1 MKMQGQRPREDSAG
15 NSPTLGS
22 PCHLPPQNPGVS
34 RGGRPTAS
42 SSCPTVRGRVAG
54 RQDQNASQTQPGL
67 GAGVSG
73 SRGSAGSPGAAPG
86 RGQQGRRVTLRV
98 SPRPRWPTRSARHGA
113 PRTAPCGQGPR
124 RLLPPESGRVKG
136 PGVRGPG
143 WAAGV
148 PGQCRSARGGHGGG
162 VPRPGRWWPSTP
174 SVRVT
179 EAARG
184 SCASEW
190 HCCRA
195 GQAWPT
201 CAGEQ
206 GLPRF
211 TPVATQE
218 VPFSPGGQL
227 QREGKEW
234 GARVAECGASAWAPP
249 SPRPPRL
256 VLGRGWPRRQC
267 YCKPCTLAQGPP
279 ARSGPRCCP
288 PCCRALERG
297 SGPRASRP
305 RAAP

>member
-1 MKMQGQRPREDSAG
+1 M
-15 NSPTLGS
+15 
-22 PCHLPPQNPGVS
+22 
-34 RGGRPTAS
+34 
-42 SSCPTVRGRVAG
+42 
-54 RQDQNASQTQPGL
+54 
-67 GAGVSG
+67 
-73 SRGSAGSPGAAPG
+73 
-86 RGQQGRRVTLRV
+86 
-98 SPRPRWPTRSARHGA
+98 
-113 PRTAPCGQGPR
+113 
-124 RLLPPESGRVKG
+124 
-136 PGVRGPG
+136 
-143 WAAGV
+143 
-148 PGQCRSARGGHGGG
+148 
-162 VPRPGRWWPSTP
+162 
-174 SVRVT
+174 T

-195 GQAWPT
+195 GRAWPT
-201 CAGEQ
+201 CAGGQ

-211 TPVATQE
+211 TPAATQE
-218 VPFSPGGQL
+218 APFSPGGQL

-297 SGPRASRP
+297 SGPRGPALPPDCSPRLPTVFRKHLSLTALKWGSQFLLPPPNSTLAGCHWPSRP
-305 RAAP
+305 VAPRVTHPGSHPLPRPTRVAPPRGLPGQRARTCAHGPAPGRPAGPGSGPSLLAPPAPPGGWRKQRPPPAGPPRPLPQSRRVCTAPAGAGAGAAGAPGTGGGGGPAREHAPPARGGLCVHRAVCAA